1 MLGSFLFDFNGIIIA
16 EEEGRYKSELAISQR
31 KSFRNLWNVD
41 NSLAVE
47 VRDGLSDF
55 DDFEIATGRQS

>member
-16 EEEGRYKSELAISQR
+16 EEEGKYKSELAISQR

-47 VRDGLSDF
+47 VGDGLSDF
-55 DDFEIATGRQS
+55 DDFEIATGR